1 MVILRMG
8 LKMLAQNEF
17 LLVKGSPLKDSKMK
31 TVPQECSAEKH
42 LGMDKE
48 KDTFIRTNVHC
59 GGT

>member
-1 MVILRMG
+1 MVI
-8 LKMLAQNEF
+8 LKMLAQNKI

-31 TVPQECSAEKH
+31 TVPQECSVEKH